1 MLLPEARLDTL
12 LDQLRILPAGDRK
25 AVLAKLSPGE
35 RAQIRARLRGA
46 PPPRPSSPWSPDI
59 ADRVAND
66 GALTAAGRAA
76 LARAAAAHKPAEPE
90 APESLFDALVQ
101 RFWPKPR

>member
-12 LDQLRILPAGDRK
+12 LDQLRTLPGGDRK

-46 PPPRPSSPWSPDI
+46 PPPRPASPWSPEI

-76 LARAAAAHKPAEPE
+76 LGRAVAAHAPAEPDE
-90 APESLFDALVQ
+90 PESLFDALIQ
-101 RFWPKPR
+101 RFWPKPQ